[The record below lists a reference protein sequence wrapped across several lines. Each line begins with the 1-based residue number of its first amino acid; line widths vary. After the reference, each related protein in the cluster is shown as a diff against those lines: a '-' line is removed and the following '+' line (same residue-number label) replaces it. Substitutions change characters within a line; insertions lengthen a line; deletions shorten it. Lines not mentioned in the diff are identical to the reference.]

1 MKSRSMICKRESRQD
16 KKDEEEVYWIR
27 GVRELSK
34 KNERINLTLTYAER
48 KSILSYFKKQPNQKN
63 LKINLLQT

>member
-1 MKSRSMICKRESRQD
+1 MICKRESRQD